1 MGERVESQH
10 GKQKNSSFKPQ
21 ERDQIRTELE
31 SIADITTQE
40 LCVFIGLLFARTV
53 IPNNEKLENHWETT
67 DEDERE
73 RTNKAWKLRP
83 VCDALVRRFQHG
95 YIPPATKEFM
105 KPCCHPSSS
114 EQALVPKFEF
124 FVVIKTS
131 KVTLT

>member
-1 MGERVESQH
+1 MVRDRFMHISRNVH
-10 GKQKNSSFKPQ
+10 FSS
-21 ERDQIRTELE
+21 
-31 SIADITTQE
+31 
-40 LCVFIGLLFARTV
+40 
-53 IPNNEKLENHWETT
+53 NT
-67 DEDERE
+67 DESA

-114 EQALVPKFEF
+114 EQVWSLSNVIVYRHANFCVVLFEF

-131 KVTLT
+131 NVTLT